1 MTEIR
6 VHSLFMRF
14 NWHKSKMCQL
24 VNALWPGDKACQNV
38 KLFSGRATNKS
49 RANSR
54 IDLQDRRNT
63 QNINRKPGSGAVPR
77 TACVSMSLIFVGR
90 ESIKSYTPPLNL
102 PQFIIKTSYEANGHQ
117 EQNTKIIGERTK
129 GPKEGRITERKKGIG
144 LNENVCY

>member
-1 MTEIR
+1 
-6 VHSLFMRF
+6 
-14 NWHKSKMCQL
+14 
-24 VNALWPGDKACQNV
+24 
-38 KLFSGRATNKS
+38 
-49 RANSR
+49 
-54 IDLQDRRNT
+54 
-63 QNINRKPGSGAVPR
+63 
-77 TACVSMSLIFVGR
+77 MSLIFVGR